1 MKEKVRENVGWILNV
16 CEFWQHFLSFLIIRK
31 QQDFFYFHIMI
42 RMELEFSV
50 PLFFMISGALML
62 NRISEPLKQLW
73 HHRIFHM
80 CYMASTF
87 QEKMPAMSYAFL
99 YCGVIFI
106 CSYVVTAIIR
116 KIPILKKI
124 VS

>member
-1 MKEKVRENVGWILNV
+1 
-16 CEFWQHFLSFLIIRK
+16 
-31 QQDFFYFHIMI
+31 
-42 RMELEFSV
+42 
-50 PLFFMISGALML
+50 MISGALML